1 MNRETR
7 RKLAKQMKI
16 SMKELNEL
24 LKPQIVD
31 INLEDLPDGEKV
43 RIKADKILERK
54 EHLSEKFIKF
64 VEENKNKVFT
74 VTKYD
79 NGVGVENSQRYTLN
93 EDNSLEKWIFHIRDL
108 ELALDENEIKDT
120 IQNIN
125 ISLQ

>member
-31 INLEDLPDGEKV
+31 INIEDLPNGEKV
-43 RIKADKILERK
+43 RLKADKILERK

-64 VEENKNKVFT
+64 VEENKDKIFT

-79 NGVGVENSQRYTLN
+79 NGVGEENSQRYTLN
-93 EDNSLEKWIFHIRDL
+93 EDNSPEKWIFHIGDL
-108 ELALDENEIKDT
+108 ELALDENELKNT
-120 IQNIN
+120 IENIN
-125 ISLQ
+125 ISV